1 MGLCITGAATFHT
14 IGRYIILDNVL
25 NCKIISTFN
34 LSHNRSEEHLNA
46 LVGYVDSYTIAA
58 IILVTWFGANEKKT
72 LSRR

>member
-14 IGRYIILDNVL
+14 IGRYI
-25 NCKIISTFN
+25 N